1 MKPYRLTISAFGP
14 YAREVTVDFSKLG
27 ERGLYLITGDT
38 GAGKTSLFDA
48 ITFALYGRASGENRS
63 ADMLRSR
70 YADPQTPTFVEL
82 EFIHRGQ
89 HYIVRRNPA
98 YLRPSKRGDKMTEQ
112 APDAVLTRP
121 DQSVVSK
128 GVEAVTK
135 EITELLGLDRSRFCQ
150 IAMLAQGDFQ
160 RLLLANTEKR
170 MEIFRELFHTGVYA
184 VLQDRL
190 RAQANEWKQRAQ
202 TLEMQMMQAA
212 KTVTA
217 VPDTP
222 RAEALASLL
231 ENGAPDFGERA
242 AELAEQQAQEDDAA
256 AGELEQ
262 KLTALERSL
271 SEAERRLGQAQAA
284 QTAAARLEQAQAV
297 IAKQTPEA
305 ERLRAELKEVEEQK
319 PEYEAF
325 CSQIQAQTQMLR
337 QYETLER
344 LRKEHKEACA
354 AQKAQLARA
363 EAARQKQARAQ
374 TAYETLLNEQKSL
387 TDAQA
392 EYERQK
398 YALEQLES
406 RKILIE
412 EIAELYRT
420 MHREKMQLAKMQ
432 KEYTAVRDE
441 AQRAA
446 ERYART
452 EQSFFDHQAGVLAQ
466 TLQPGKP
473 CPVCGAQEHPFP
485 AAMSEQAVTREQ
497 LEQERALKEQAAQ
510 RAQRQSEACGAQKA
524 RWNSAWE
531 HTVQRARTC
540 FSFETDEDLKE
551 LIASALQEGKAQTAA
566 AQQTLAKAQSRAE
579 YAKTLPEK
587 IEDAQRAA
595 AEPEQEFRQCT
606 QQAAAFEAAAQTLEK
621 QVQDWESRLP
631 FESREKAEQQLAE
644 MQAAKQRQDL
654 HHEQVRRAFEQTE
667 KALLQAQAAAK
678 EARQQAE
685 GAEDVPALQ
694 EKCAEQQKARKE
706 YSEKIRICKS
716 RAERNR
722 EAVRALRRC
731 IKESEQVRERW
742 GMVKELSDTAYG
754 TVQGKEKITLETY
767 VQMTYFDR
775 IIARANTRFMKMTF
789 GQYEL
794 CRREQTT
801 SRQSKSGLELDV
813 KDHYNGTL
821 RPAASLSGGES
832 FVASLALALG
842 LSDEIRATAGGVELN
857 ALFVDEG
864 FGTLSEEILNHAVQ
878 TLQQLAEGDRIVGII
893 SHVAEL
899 KERIEKQIVVKKL
912 KSGGSTVQ
920 IRVG

>member
-170 MEIFRELFHTGVYA
+170 MEIFRELFHTGAYA

-297 IAKQTPEA
+297 IAAKTPEA
-305 ERLRAELKEVEEQK
+305 ERLRAQLKEVE
-319 PEYEAF
+319 
-325 CSQIQAQTQMLR
+325 
-337 QYETLER
+337 
-344 LRKEHKEACA
+344 
-354 AQKAQLARA
+354 
-363 EAARQKQARAQ
+363 
-374 TAYETLLNEQKSL
+374 
-387 TDAQA
+387 
-392 EYERQK
+392 
-398 YALEQLES
+398 
-406 RKILIE
+406 
-412 EIAELYRT
+412 
-420 MHREKMQLAKMQ
+420 
-432 KEYTAVRDE
+432 
-441 AQRAA
+441 
-446 ERYART
+446 
-452 EQSFFDHQAGVLAQ
+452 
-466 TLQPGKP
+466 
-473 CPVCGAQEHPFP
+473 
-485 AAMSEQAVTREQ
+485 
-497 LEQERALKEQAAQ
+497 
-510 RAQRQSEACGAQKA
+510 
-524 RWNSAWE
+524 
-531 HTVQRARTC
+531 
-540 FSFETDEDLKE
+540 
-551 LIASALQEGKAQTAA
+551 
-566 AQQTLAKAQSRAE
+566 
-579 YAKTLPEK
+579 
-587 IEDAQRAA
+587 
-595 AEPEQEFRQCT
+595 
-606 QQAAAFEAAAQTLEK
+606 
-621 QVQDWESRLP
+621 
-631 FESREKAEQQLAE
+631 
-644 MQAAKQRQDL
+644 
-654 HHEQVRRAFEQTE
+654 
-667 KALLQAQAAAK
+667 
-678 EARQQAE
+678 
-685 GAEDVPALQ
+685 
-694 EKCAEQQKARKE
+694 
-706 YSEKIRICKS
+706 
-716 RAERNR
+716 
-722 EAVRALRRC
+722 
-731 IKESEQVRERW
+731 
-742 GMVKELSDTAYG
+742 
-754 TVQGKEKITLETY
+754 
-767 VQMTYFDR
+767 
-775 IIARANTRFMKMTF
+775 
-789 GQYEL
+789 
-794 CRREQTT
+794 
-801 SRQSKSGLELDV
+801 
-813 KDHYNGTL
+813 
-821 RPAASLSGGES
+821 
-832 FVASLALALG
+832 
-842 LSDEIRATAGGVELN
+842 
-857 ALFVDEG
+857 
-864 FGTLSEEILNHAVQ
+864 
-878 TLQQLAEGDRIVGII
+878 
-893 SHVAEL
+893 
-899 KERIEKQIVVKKL
+899 
-912 KSGGSTVQ
+912 
-920 IRVG
+920 